1 MRRSAKALTPKDKP
15 HWLIQGFDGLS
26 SLGEWRIDPRHISA
40 DNVQILL
47 RVLAG
52 RAGLSFD
59 EIVSAHLNGRAQ
71 GSNGLLDVKQDG
83 PRLQFRCGE
92 NPHFVAAYQRAKAR
106 ANA

>member
-1 MRRSAKALTPKDKP
+1 MRSARTLTPKDKS
-15 HWLIQGFDGLS
+15 HWRIQGFDGLS
-26 SLGEWRIDPRHISA
+26 SLGEWRIESRNISA

-52 RAGLSFD
+52 KAGLTFD

-83 PRLQFRCGE
+83 PRLRFTCGE
-92 NPHFVAAYQRAKAR
+92 NPHFVAAYQRAKSR
-106 ANA
+106 AAA